1 MFVCRTA
8 GCRGARGGAP
18 AIFLGLENQSRERL
32 RIANKGLVASLQA
45 VYEPLVG
52 VRVGGEPPAAA
63 RLAVS
68 SSSSSSGSAGMLA
81 RPWQAGALHGSEP
94 ASSPPPLPKSPPQL
108 GAGGSPHPPSIEA
121 FSSSQSRSV
130 SGRSPS
136 RFPSVDVVSVPASTA
151 RLVNGANSGS
161 HVAEPAPPLNHY
173 QTPTSTIPSRRFSEP
188 NRNSSSRSSA
198 ATMVEETRLKS
209 SAASSAHI
217 DMVDNNRSKMAGKG
231 MHSWKGMTGNR
242 DNEDGEELQY
252 GPGIVNKLKSRYLSR
267 TLRERPLG
275 ESRRPSLRRA
285 ASLEDWL
292 DKDSS
297 PPHPAMPTDVLVRS
311 ANGRAKTERPVSLN
325 LAAQTVVESK
335 PPPSASPVKV
345 RDLKKTRSVDFVS
358 QPAWR
363 SVSVSD
369 LVISPPQQPKIPAQ
383 TQAAATAAAV
393 PAVPA
398 SPITP
403 VSPKTPVHL
412 LLSKDAIV
420 IVEKDGSQVD
430 KIETKPGNLNTAS
443 PTAAAVA
450 TVASSASSKTRRI
463 STNTRYN
470 VEDAELPAP
479 DTVRQVKRIFESGSS
494 RKTQDRTRRSQSAGP
509 GLNRIP
515 LSAANQSSTDKMNIH
530 RMNQVNLVN
539 NKSVSSVARKKSD
552 TPRIAEFTDTKPVVI
567 TKAMGPK
574 PPVLSPKPAVVI
586 DKTRGTTSL
595 QQRTVVV
602 AQKPVATPVV
612 VASNTPAVKEE
623 PPVPSSSPDDQVDD
637 VGGSGHGFKIISKT
651 ALENIHKESTS
662 VKFNFDEKKEDKSP
676 GTVQSKQVGVIRP
689 QLKSP
694 AIPTEKLIL
703 VEDAPPKDST
713 DSVLKK
719 EELIVAPPVVVTKVR
734 SQKTEFPAQPTT
746 TTTTSPTSASKSQ
759 PVAVSTSRSTK
770 QAQQP
775 ASGPTVLKPDP
786 VATAAV
792 AAVATTVASPSATP
806 LVEKKAQENPIV
818 VSVPMVKIL
827 TSSSSQISKPSN
839 STLTTNA
846 ATTIAAAPSPSNS
859 TTTREQKKQWHSH
872 QSETTTVF
880 NFVNDTSRNTD
891 HIRNEGGSSGILVY
905 KVKMFCFFLF
915 SFLFIE
921 PL

>member
-1 MFVCRTA
+1 MTNWKSDYSLFVCRTA

-94 ASSPPPLPKSPPQL
+94 ASSPPP
-108 GAGGSPHPPSIEA
+108 
-121 FSSSQSRSV
+121 
-130 SGRSPS
+130 
-136 RFPSVDVVSVPASTA
+136 
-151 RLVNGANSGS
+151 
-161 HVAEPAPPLNHY
+161 
-173 QTPTSTIPSRRFSEP
+173 
-188 NRNSSSRSSA
+188 
-198 ATMVEETRLKS
+198 
-209 SAASSAHI
+209 
-217 DMVDNNRSKMAGKG
+217 
-231 MHSWKGMTGNR
+231 
-242 DNEDGEELQY
+242 
-252 GPGIVNKLKSRYLSR
+252 
-267 TLRERPLG
+267 
-275 ESRRPSLRRA
+275 
-285 ASLEDWL
+285 
-292 DKDSS
+292 
-297 PPHPAMPTDVLVRS
+297 
-311 ANGRAKTERPVSLN
+311 
-325 LAAQTVVESK
+325 
-335 PPPSASPVKV
+335 SASPVKV

-393 PAVPA
+393 PA

-420 IVEKDGSQVD
+420 IVEKDGSQGD

-552 TPRIAEFTDTKPVVI
+552 TPRIAEFADTKPVVI
-567 TKAMGPK
+567 TKAIGPK

-595 QQRTVVV
+595 QQRTAVV

-612 VASNTPAVKEE
+612 VASSTPAVKEE

-792 AAVATTVASPSATP
+792 AVAAVTTTVASPSATP
-806 LVEKKAQENPIV
+806 LVEKKTQENPIV